1 MVQNVRTGVWVFAEQ
16 RKGKLQEIT
25 LEILGGALHLARKLG
40 SPTSAVLMGNHVRD
54 LAEELVTYGANR
66 VYLAEHPL
74 LDLYQSDVY
83 ASILADLVVEHKPEI
98 LLLGAT
104 SIGSDLAPS
113 VAAKVQ
119 TGLSAH
125 VVGLDIDE
133 EARLW
138 QMVPGFGRSA
148 MAVIIC
154 PDRRPQ
160 MATVRRG
167 VLRKP
172 QRKVRGEG
180 EIIRVDVDIDFKD
193 LRTRTLDILE
203 EEALEAPIEEAE
215 VVIAG
220 GWGMREAGGFEMLQE
235 LARILGGSVGGT
247 RPAVDEGWIEEERMI
262 GQSGRTVRPRLYI
275 GVGISGQ
282 MHHIVGILNS
292 EVIVAINRD
301 PEAPIFEVADLGVVK
316 DLGEILPF
324 LITELKRFKHE
335 QA

>member
-40 SPTSAVLMGNHVRD
+40 SPTSAILIGNHVRA

-138 QMVPGFGRSA
+138 QMVPGFGRNT
-148 MAVIIC
+148 MAIIIC

-203 EEALEAPIEEAE
+203 EKALEAPIEEAE

-220 GWGMREAGGFEMLQE
+220 GWGMRETGGFEMLQE

-292 EVIVAINRD
+292 EVIVVINRD

-316 DLGEILPF
+316 DLEEILPF
-324 LITELKRFKHE
+324 LIKELKRFKHE